1 MGNIY
6 KIFNSGIIDYEI
18 DENAPG
24 WKHVRDDGA
33 IIEEIVYWQW
43 INSDWPIM
51 GTTKKQSNC

>member
-1 MGNIY
+1 MKLYTVGNIY

-33 IIEEIVYWQW
+33 IIEEIIYWQL
-43 INSDWPIM
+43 INPD
-51 GTTKKQSNC
+51 